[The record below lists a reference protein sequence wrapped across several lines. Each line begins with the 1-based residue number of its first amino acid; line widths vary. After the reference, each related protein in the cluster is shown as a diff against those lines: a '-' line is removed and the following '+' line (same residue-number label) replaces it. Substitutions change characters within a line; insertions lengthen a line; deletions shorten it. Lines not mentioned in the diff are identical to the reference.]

1 MSIIL
6 PPTDY
11 RLAENWLEVPH
22 SIDHAVDTLYFYPTC
37 YAPLDPQAPLVCSAA
52 DPDMRLYAKR
62 CLAKTAG
69 VFSPSS
75 NIFAPFYRQ
84 CNAFAAGAL
93 PQREMLALYERY
105 PVVDICAALDY
116 YFQNFNGGRPF
127 ILAGHS
133 QGSLMILYALSLYF
147 PRHLDYYRRLV
158 AAYAVGFGVFDD
170 YLADNPHLRLAQG
183 EDDLGVIVSFN
194 TESPRNKGYKNIVL
208 QPGSHSINPLNWRT
222 DDTYAPLSLNK
233 GSLYSNP
240 DGSFS
245 IGPALA
251 DAQLDLER
259 GVVLCRS
266 LPEPNPYLSC
276 HIQAFGPASYH
287 SHDYAFYYLNLRD
300 NVSRRVGRYLSLEPH
315 LEEPLSAKA

>member
-52 DPDMRLYAKR
+52 DLDMRLYAKR

-194 TESPRNKGYKNIVL
+194 TESPETHDSIIVPDGVRTL
-208 QPGSHSINPLNWRT
+208 GINPLNWET
-222 DDTYAPLSLNK
+222 DSTPADRSLNK
-233 GSLYSNP
+233 GACLTDYSGAVAEEIPGLTGAYLDPERGTLKAVDIIPSDYSNDLFP
-240 DGSFS
+240 DG
-245 IGPALA
+245 
-251 DAQLDLER
+251 
-259 GVVLCRS
+259 V
-266 LPEPNPYLSC
+266 
-276 HIQAFGPASYH
+276 YH
-287 SHDYAFYYLNLRD
+287 LYDYQFFFRN
-300 NVSRRVGRYLSLEPH
+300 
-315 LEEPLSAKA
+315 LEENAAVRTEAWLEEHR